1 MWHPRIPF
9 WIAALFPL
17 LAGSLLQAAKP
28 IEVTPPMPTAEWERV
43 GVTAG
48 LPGPLPVIATL
59 RPGDDLQA
67 AIDAAPDAGGILL
80 LSAGDYPLTATLNL
94 RSNLVLKGVDR
105 VRSRL
110 VLLMRSQR
118 PELPVAEDTA
128 AWTAGVRLQGVARC
142 GLEELTIIFDPSL
155 PPPLP
160 LKTGEAAFKDNPDGR
175 NDLHVVSICLDQVQ
189 DGWITGCLILNA
201 GSNPLVVANSK
212 HVTVNEV
219 IVEGAYNRG
228 DRSGELILAHS
239 EYALFKNLRGSETNS
254 FVMLSGSPPAA
265 CRYNVITDDRFET
278 DVRLHGPGTVHN
290 LIQNCAI
297 ALPKWID
304 RTPLSPGNV
313 NARLAPPG
321 PGNLVYFCTIT
332 RDSAAAMY
340 GFSMADNPGM
350 IYEVIQTRAR
360 NNEPSVV
367 DFGPA
372 PPTGFLVKI
381 P

>member
-1 MWHPRIPF
+1 M
-9 WIAALFPL
+9 
-17 LAGSLLQAAKP
+17 P
-28 IEVTPPMPTAEWERV
+28 IAEWESV
-43 GVTAG
+43 GVTAS
-48 LPGPLPVIATL
+48 LPGQLPVIATL

-67 AIDAAPDAGGILL
+67 AIDAAPDTGGILL
-80 LSAGDYPLTATLNL
+80 LSAGDYPLTVTLKL
-94 RSNLVLKGVDR
+94 RSNLILKGVDR

-118 PELPVAEDTA
+118 PELPVAEATA

-142 GLEELTIIFDPSL
+142 GLEELTIIYDATL
-155 PPPLP
+155 PPPIP

-175 NDLHVVSICLDQVQ
+175 DDLHVVSICLDQVQ
-189 DGWITGCLILNA
+189 DCWISGCLILNA

-212 HVTVNEV
+212 QVTVAEV
-219 IVEGAYNRG
+219 IIEGAYNRG
-228 DRSGELILAHS
+228 EGSGELILAHS
-239 EYALFKNLRGSETNS
+239 ESVLFKNLRVSETNS
-254 FVMLSGSPPAA
+254 FVIQSGSPPIE
-265 CRYNVITDDRFET
+265 CRYNVISDCRFEI
-278 DVRLHGPGTVHN
+278 DVRLHGPGTAHN

-297 ALPKWID
+297 ELPKWID

-313 NARLAPPG
+313 NARLPPPG

-360 NNEPSVV
+360 VRESSVI